1 MTFWNL
7 GLSTRTEQEQ
17 AYLNIIHDVKTTDK
31 VLMLTSE
38 LMRTWMEIH
47 MHAERRGSKF
57 NTRKLLSYAPSRIQM
72 DNSR

>member
-1 MTFWNL
+1 
-7 GLSTRTEQEQ
+7 
-17 AYLNIIHDVKTTDK
+17 
-31 VLMLTSE
+31 MLTSE